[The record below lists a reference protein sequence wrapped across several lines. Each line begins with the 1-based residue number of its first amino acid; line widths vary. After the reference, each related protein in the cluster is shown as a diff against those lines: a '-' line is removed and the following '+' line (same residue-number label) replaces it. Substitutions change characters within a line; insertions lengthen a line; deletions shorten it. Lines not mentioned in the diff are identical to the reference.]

1 MAEASVLIVDDDRA
15 IVRLCQRL
23 LERAA
28 FKVFA
33 STDPLEAIKILE
45 ARKVDLLLSD
55 IRMPVMDGFELI
67 GKAKSLQ
74 PEIAVLVM
82 TGFGTVDTAIQALY
96 KGVDGL
102 ILKPFENTAD
112 LVRAAQRVLD
122 GNRQKQDAARAQ
134 ALRPLFDLTETLLAE
149 TSIENL
155 EKLVL
160 NSMVDLFQAQHAAVF
175 SLEMDP
181 EEPEQLHL
189 VMSRNIPGSEKADSW
204 SYLSQFLLN
213 HSEPLLA
220 NAAGP
225 GDIELQETLHDLDW
239 GAMMA
244 VTINQNNASFLFLTA
259 RGMEG
264 VAFSAS
270 DLELFTILTRQSVV
284 AMDNARLYTDLRN
297 YVRRIEESQRALVQ
311 AEKMAAV
318 GRLMASLAHEI
329 NNPLQAVRNCL
340 HLANRPDVDEKKR
353 STYLAMTDGEL
364 DRLVNTV
371 RHMLDFSRP
380 GMQEKEHV
388 DLRGAIDRVLHLL
401 QSQFETQKIQLT
413 VLLGSDCPPVIGVR
427 DQIQQVFF
435 NLLLNAMDAM
445 DGIDEKH
452 IWIDGELDESDL
464 CVYLEDSG
472 PGVPVDM
479 RERLFEP
486 FVSTKKNGTGLGLS
500 VSYGVVEAHGGRLAL
515 APSRHGH
522 GACFEIRF
530 PLPSAE

>member
-1 MAEASVLIVDDDRA
+1 MAEASVLIVDDDRS

-45 ARKVDLLLSD
+45 ARKIDMLLSD

-67 GKAKSLQ
+67 EKAKLLQ
-74 PEIAVLVM
+74 PELAVLVM

-134 ALRPLFDLTETLLAE
+134 ALRPLFDLTEILLAE
-149 TSIENL
+149 TSL
-155 EKLVL
+155 ETLETLVIKDML
-160 NSMVDLFQAQHAAVF
+160 ELFQSQHAGVYELNPQAAADEAR
-175 SLEMDP
+175 L
-181 EEPEQLHL
+181 L
-189 VMSRNIPGSEKADSW
+189 MSHGLPAEGKSESW
-204 SYLSQFLLN
+204 SYLSQYLLN
-213 HSEPLLA
+213 HHGVVQINTFSPE
-220 NAAGP
+220 
-225 GDIELQETLHDLDW
+225 DVELQDALRDMGW
-239 GAMMA
+239 GAVMA
-244 VTINQNNASFLFLTA
+244 VPTHRNNASFLFVTA
-259 RGMEG
+259 RGLDG
-264 VAFSAS
+264 GTFTAS
-270 DLELFTILTRQSVV
+270 DLELFTILARQTVV
-284 AMDNARLYTDLRN
+284 AMENARLYTDLRESIH
-297 YVRRIEESQRALVQ
+297 RIEESQLALIQ

-340 HLANRPDVDEKKR
+340 HLANRVDVDDKQR
-353 STYLAMTDGEL
+353 AMYLAMTDNEL

-371 RHMLDFSRP
+371 RHMLDFYRP
-380 GMQEKEHV
+380 GLQEKEAV
-388 DLRGAIDRVLHLL
+388 NLCAAVERVLTLL
-401 QSQFETQKIQLT
+401 QSQFENQKIT
-413 VLLGSDCPPVIGVR
+413 VFMQVDATYPAILGVR
-427 DQIQQVFF
+427 DQVQQVFF

-445 DGIDEKH
+445 EGKEKKQ
-452 IWIDGELDESDL
+452 IWIEGEMRENEL
-464 CVYLEDSG
+464 YIYIEDTG
-472 PGVPVDM
+472 PGVQSEM
-479 RERLFEP
+479 QARLFEP

-515 APSRHGH
+515 VPSRHEQ
-522 GACFEIRF
+522 GACFEICF
-530 PLPSAE
+530 PLQPAE